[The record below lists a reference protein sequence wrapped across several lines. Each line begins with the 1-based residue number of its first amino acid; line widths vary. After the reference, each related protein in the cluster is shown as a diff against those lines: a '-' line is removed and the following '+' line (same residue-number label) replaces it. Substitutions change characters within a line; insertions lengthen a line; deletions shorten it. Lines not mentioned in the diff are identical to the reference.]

1 MDGKRNGMQTLTL
14 ALCVLLL
21 GLNFWQSGQIADLRD
36 RLDNAQNLMMDGMD
50 HLQSRVASLEARIE
64 EGEKL
69 VREWELTPAGL
80 DQASGSLLTEVSLTL
95 KEWRADTEVWLTAH
109 QGSGTQIVTLE
120 NAGTGNFSGPLPVSL
135 AGEALRLEVR
145 VSNDGT
151 SRQEELGGW
160 MDLAMLLPLR
170 ISSSGYSGPEY
181 QNGIF
186 FLDDYVL
193 YLVGRGGEPAAAEEP
208 VFFLQRNGVTVWEAE
223 AAAPEENGYSTGG
236 TAEAECQTGDTMALF
251 FACRDA
257 EGLRYTFPL
266 ESWEIIEGGEDSDIR
281 HMAPAV
287 SPILSWD

>member
-160 MDLAMLLPLR
+160 EDIAMLLPLR

-236 TAEAECQTGDTMALF
+236 TAEAEGQAGDTMAMF
-251 FACRDA
+251 FTCRDA
-257 EGLRYTFPL
+257 SGLRYTFPL
-266 ESWEIIEGGEDSDIR
+266 ESWEIAKDIIR
-281 HMAPAV
+281 NTAPAA

>member
-1 MDGKRNGMQTLTL
+1 MEKSSKEEPSSLL
-14 ALCVLLL
+14 A
-21 GLNFWQSGQIADLRD
+21 R
-36 RLDNAQNLMMDGMD
+36 R
-50 HLQSRVASLEARIE
+50 
-64 EGEKL
+64 
-69 VREWELTPAGL
+69 
-80 DQASGSLLTEVSLTL
+80 ASGSLLTEVSLTL

-193 YLVGRGGEPAAAEEP
+193 SLVGRGGEPAAAEEP
-208 VFFLQRNGVTVWEAE
+208 VYFLQRNGVTVWEAE

-287 SPILSWD
+287 SPMLSWD